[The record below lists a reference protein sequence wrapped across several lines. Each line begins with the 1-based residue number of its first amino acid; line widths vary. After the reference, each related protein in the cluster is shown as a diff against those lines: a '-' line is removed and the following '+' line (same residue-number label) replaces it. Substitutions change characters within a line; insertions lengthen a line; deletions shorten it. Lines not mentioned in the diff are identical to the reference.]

1 MSSPADRLAKE
12 LPGRGCR
19 EVLALLYEAR
29 SCGRAMWIA
38 IIEVDASGKVELMP
52 LRRFSREQDQALTKA
67 GE

>member
-1 MSSPADRLAKE
+1 
-12 LPGRGCR
+12 
-19 EVLALLYEAR
+19 
-29 SCGRAMWIA
+29 MWIA